1 MSFQPDHALTYGRT
15 PARQRPQQ
23 LIEDHIPLVRKIAW
37 HVSGR
42 SPAGIE
48 VEDLIQIGMIAL
60 IEAARRYEDQ
70 GHQFST
76 YAGTRIRG
84 AMIDYLRANSNMC
97 RSALD
102 FRKQLRRAQDK
113 LMKRSGRNPSESELA
128 TEMGLEPAEFLARFD
143 QAADVQM
150 ESMDEVYSEH
160 SIWFAS
166 QDEGADT
173 VLEREQLAK
182 LVQHGIGALSEREQ
196 LVLQL
201 FFIEELNL
209 EEIGAVL
216 NVTAAR
222 ICQIKKAALDSMRGK
237 LAAQIA

>member
-1 MSFQPDHALTYGRT
+1 MSFQPGHALTYGRT
-15 PARQRPQQ
+15 PTQPRPQQ
-23 LIEDHIPLVRKIAW
+23 LIEDHIALVRKIAW
-37 HVSGR
+37 HVAGR
-42 SPAGIE
+42 APASIE

-84 AMIDYLRANSNMC
+84 AMIDHLRSHSNMC

-113 LMKRSGRNPSESELA
+113 LMKLNGRNPSERELA
-128 TEMGLEPAEFLARFD
+128 AEMGLEPTDFLARFD
-143 QAADVQM
+143 QAADVHM
-150 ESMDEVYSEH
+150 ESIDEVYSEH

-166 QDEGADT
+166 EEDGAD
-173 VLEREQLAK
+173 VALERDQMTE
-182 LVQHGIGALSEREQ
+182 LVQAGIGSLSEREQ
-196 LVLQL
+196 MVLQL

-216 NVTAAR
+216 GVTAAR
-222 ICQIKKAALDSMRGK
+222 ICQIKKAALDNMRKK
-237 LAAQIA
+237 LTSQMA

>member
-1 MSFQPDHALTYGRT
+1 MNFQTSSSLTYGRK
-15 PARQRPQQ
+15 PVRQDPKQ

-37 HVSGR
+37 HVSGKA
-42 SPAGIE
+42 PATIE
-48 VEDLIQIGMIAL
+48 VEDLIQIGLVAL

-84 AMIDYLRANSNMC
+84 AMIDHLRAQSNLC

-113 LMKRSGRNPSESELA
+113 LMKQLGRDASEKELA
-128 TEMGLEPAEFLARFD
+128 LEMGLEPAEFLSRFD

-166 QDEGADT
+166 EDDGADMALERDELT
-173 VLEREQLAK
+173 QLVAAGLGTLNEREQM
-182 LVQHGIGALSEREQ
+182 
-196 LVLQL
+196 VLQL

-209 EEIGAVL
+209 EEIGSVL
-216 NVTAAR
+216 GVTAAR
-222 ICQIKKAALDSMRGK
+222 VCQIKKGALDNMRKK
-237 LAAQIA
+237 LSQTMD

>member
-1 MSFQPDHALTYGRT
+1 MNFQTSHALTYDRV

-37 HVSGR
+37 HVAGR
-42 SPAGIE
+42 APATIE

-84 AMIDYLRANSNMC
+84 AMIDQLRAHSNMC

-102 FRKQLRRAQDK
+102 FRKQLRKAQDA
-113 LMKRSGRNPSESELA
+113 LTKRVGRNPSQAELA
-128 TEMGLEPAEFLARFD
+128 EELGMEQGDFLHRLD

-166 QDEGADT
+166 EVEGAD
-173 VLEREQLAK
+173 VALEREQLVQ
-182 LVQHGIGALSEREQ
+182 LVQSGIGTLSEREQ

-201 FFIEELNL
+201 FFVEELNL

-216 NVTAAR
+216 GVSSAR
-222 ICQIKKAALDSMRGK
+222 VCQIKKGALDSMRKK
-237 LAAQIA
+237 LGGQHH

>member
-1 MSFQPDHALTYGRT
+1 MNFQSSETLTYGRE
-15 PARQRPQQ
+15 PARLDPNR
-23 LIEDHIPLVRKIAW
+23 LIEENVPLVRKIAW
-37 HVSGR
+37 HVAGR
-42 SPAGIE
+42 APSTIE

-60 IEAARRYEDQ
+60 IEAARRYEEQ
-70 GHQFST
+70 GYQFST

-84 AMIDYLRANSNMC
+84 AMIDHLRSQSNLC

-102 FRKQLRRAQDK
+102 FRRDLRLAQEK
-113 LMKRSGRNPSESELA
+113 LRSLLGRDPSEGELSD
-128 TEMGLEPAEFLARFD
+128 ELGLSAEEFLARID

-166 QDEGADT
+166 QEDDADT
-173 VLEREQLAK
+173 VMERSQLEVLVRDGITGLPEREQM
-182 LVQHGIGALSEREQ
+182 
-196 LVLQL
+196 VLQL

-216 NVTAAR
+216 DVTAAR
-222 ICQIKKAALDSMRGK
+222 ICQIKKSALDRLRKRLSGY
-237 LAAQIA
+237 A

>member
-1 MSFQPDHALTYGRT
+1 MSFQPDHSLTYDRT

-42 SPAGIE
+42 APASIE
-48 VEDLIQIGMIAL
+48 VEDLIQIGLIAL

-76 YAGTRIRG
+76 YAGTRVRG
-84 AMIDYLRANSNMC
+84 AMIDHLRAHSNMC

-113 LMKRSGRNPSESELA
+113 LMKRNGGNPGESELA
-128 TEMGLEPAEFLARFD
+128 AELGLEPAEFLARFD
-143 QAADVQM
+143 QAADVRM
-150 ESMDEVYSEH
+150 ESIDEVYSEH

-166 QDEGADT
+166 DEDGADA
-173 VLEREQLAK
+173 VLERDQLTE
-182 LVQHGIGALSEREQ
+182 LVQAGIGTLGEREQ

-201 FFIEELNL
+201 FFVEELNL

-216 NVTAAR
+216 GVTAAR
-222 ICQIKKAALDSMRGK
+222 VCQIKKSALDTMRKK
-237 LAAQIA
+237 LASQIG

>member
-1 MSFQPDHALTYGRT
+1 MNFQASHALTYDRT

-37 HVSGR
+37 HVAGR
-42 SPAGIE
+42 SPATIE
-48 VEDLIQIGMIAL
+48 VEDLIQIGMVAL

-70 GHQFST
+70 GHQFAT

-84 AMIDYLRANSNMC
+84 AMIDQLRAHSNLC

-102 FRKQLRRAQDK
+102 FRKQLRRAQDA
-113 LMKRSGRNPSESELA
+113 LTKRIGRDPSQAELA
-128 TEMGLEPAEFLARFD
+128 DELGMEQGEFLHRLD

-166 QDEGADT
+166 QVEGAD
-173 VLEREQLAK
+173 VAIEREQLAQ
-182 LVQHGIGALSEREQ
+182 LVQAGIGQLGEREQ

-201 FFIEELNL
+201 FFVEELNL

-216 NVTAAR
+216 GVSSAR
-222 ICQIKKAALDSMRGK
+222 VCQIKKGALDSMRKK
-237 LAAQIA
+237 LGSRHH

>member
-1 MSFQPDHALTYGRT
+1 MNFQTGHALTYGRT
-15 PARQRPQQ
+15 PARQQPQQ

-42 SPAGIE
+42 APASIE
-48 VEDLIQIGMIAL
+48 VEDLIQIGLIAL

-76 YAGTRIRG
+76 YAGTRVRG
-84 AMIDYLRANSNMC
+84 AMIDYLRSHSNMC

-102 FRKQLRRAQDK
+102 FRKSLRRAQDK
-113 LMKRSGRNPSESELA
+113 LMKRDGRDPSESELA
-128 TEMGLEPAEFLARFD
+128 REMGLEPSEFLARFD

-160 SIWFAS
+160 STWFAS
-166 QDEGADT
+166 EEVAAD
-173 VLEREQLAK
+173 VAMERDQLAE
-182 LVQHGIGALSEREQ
+182 LVQAGIGKLGEREQ

-216 NVTAAR
+216 GVTAAR
-222 ICQIKKAALDSMRGK
+222 VCQIKKAALDSMRRK
-237 LAAQIA
+237 LSSQMS

>member
-42 SPAGIE
+42 APASIE
-48 VEDLIQIGMIAL
+48 VEDLIQIGLIAL

-84 AMIDYLRANSNMC
+84 AMIDHLRAHSNMC

-102 FRKQLRRAQDK
+102 FRRSLRRAQDK
-113 LMKRSGRNPSESELA
+113 LMKRDGRNASEAELA
-128 TEMGLEPAEFLARFD
+128 AELGLEPTEFLARFD

-166 QDEGADT
+166 EEIGAD
-173 VLEREQLAK
+173 VALEREQLSE
-182 LVQHGIGALSEREQ
+182 LVQAGIGSLSEREQ
-196 LVLQL
+196 MVLQL

-216 NVTAAR
+216 GVTAAR
-222 ICQIKKAALDSMRGK
+222 VCQIKKAALDNMRKK
-237 LAAQIA
+237 LASQVG